1 MSHGDL
7 NQLALP
13 EPSAVAAF
21 GTLAEPLVA
30 EALAQADAIVRAPSA
45 EGLHQLRVALR
56 RLRSLWW
63 SYRPLLDAGENSRQR
78 ELFKSLADTAGKA
91 RDYDILIELLQLQRE
106 RNGETPP
113 ALSEVRHEA
122 LDTGREVFSNPD
134 MKALLLDALSQSSE
148 ALKASQNRRSLKAF
162 ADARVTDSEKQLR
175 KRMRH
180 AAKARKPDVAAF
192 HDVRKAGKKV
202 RYLLEL
208 FGPVL
213 SGRHQKTLD
222 RLKKIQKRFGE
233 LNDVVASEALLRDN
247 TSLLSAMGDPESTLK
262 WLRKERKRR
271 LRAAAALLRSVPR

>member
-106 RNGETPP
+106 
-113 ALSEVRHEA
+113 
-122 LDTGREVFSNPD
+122 
-134 MKALLLDALSQSSE
+134 
-148 ALKASQNRRSLKAF
+148 
-162 ADARVTDSEKQLR
+162 
-175 KRMRH
+175 
-180 AAKARKPDVAAF
+180 
-192 HDVRKAGKKV
+192 
-202 RYLLEL
+202 
-208 FGPVL
+208 
-213 SGRHQKTLD
+213 
-222 RLKKIQKRFGE
+222 
-233 LNDVVASEALLRDN
+233 
-247 TSLLSAMGDPESTLK
+247 
-262 WLRKERKRR
+262 
-271 LRAAAALLRSVPR
+271 